1 MPFSTIG
8 IMSPGVMGSGVGRF
22 LARNGYRVVTAL
34 DGRSDFTRRRA
45 AENGFEDLGDLDSV
59 VADSDLVLS
68 ILDPAKA
75 VPLARDVAAAM
86 TRTNRRP
93 VFADCN
99 ATSPQTACEMQGIVE
114 GAGGVFVDV
123 GIIGA
128 RPTEKVFPVFATS
141 GAEADLLAELDGK
154 AVKIMKIGPEVGQGS
169 AVKICNGAYNKGA
182 FALYAVVML
191 AAEHYGCTEFLRE
204 RLPHSQAGTV
214 PLLDQALNRLP
225 ALSGRYVG
233 EMEQVAETF
242 ESIGLPGGF
251 HDASA
256 TLFRMLNAT
265 SLGSERREQVDP
277 NRSPVDVL
285 RLLVAEIEAKG

>member
-8 IMSPGVMGSGVGRF
+8 IMSPGVMGSGIGRF
-22 LARNGYRVVTAL
+22 LAKNGYRVVTAL
-34 DGRSDFTRRRA
+34 DGRSEFTRRRA
-45 AENGFEDLGDLDSV
+45 AENGFEDLGDLESV
-59 VADSDLVLS
+59 VAGSDLVLS

-75 VPLARDVAAAM
+75 VPLARDAAAAM
-86 TRTNRRP
+86 KRTNRRP

-99 ATSPQTACEMQGIVE
+99 ATSPQTACEMQGVIE
-114 GAGGVFVDV
+114 GAGAVFIDV
-123 GIIGA
+123 GIVGA
-128 RPTEKVFPVFATS
+128 RPTEKSFPVFATS

-182 FALYAVVML
+182 FALYTVVML
-191 AAEHYGCTEFLRE
+191 AAEHYGCTGFLRE

-214 PLLDQALNRLP
+214 PLLDEALNRLP

-242 ESIGLPGGF
+242 DSIGLPGGF
-251 HDASA
+251 HAASA
-256 TLFRMLNAT
+256 ALFRMLDAT
-265 SLGSERREQVDP
+265 SLGSEQREQVDP
-277 NRSPVDVL
+277 NRNSLDVL
-285 RLLVAEIEAKG
+285 KMLVAEIEAKG